1 MTRPQVLVMFG
12 ATGDLFSRKLLPS
25 LVRLHADGRLGEIR
39 VVGTGRHA
47 PDDVDAWTSELRE
60 AATEAVPQEA
70 RGSVDAVVDQ
80 ISFVVS
86 SADDGDDL
94 AREVASVEAE
104 LAETGLGDADR
115 LLYLSVPPAAVEGLL
130 GMFTST
136 GLADQA
142 RIVVE
147 KPYGL
152 DAESGRQLD
161 AALHDVVEEERVYRI
176 DHFLGSAAID
186 DLAALTPDGV
196 QQVQVDVPET
206 LGLEGRAGFYESTGC
221 LRDMVV
227 THLAQLVGV
236 IAADATS
243 DDAGEDGTWRDARAA
258 VFAAMAPLTDDETV
272 LGQYDGYRDEED
284 VDDGSTV
291 ETYAATIFH
300 LRTGSWAGVP
310 FVVRTGK
317 KLATD
322 RSVVTVRHD
331 DGSERVID
339 IDAAE
344 EGRALDPYARLLADV
359 AAGDPTRFVRGDHAE
374 ELWRVV
380 GPVLDDD
387 RPPAPYEPG
396 SWGPE
401 EAEELPGA
409 AGWSLERG

>member
-1 MTRPQVLVMFG
+1 MTMTRPQVLVMFG

-25 LVRLHADGRLGEIR
+25 LVRLHADGKLGEIR

-47 PDDVDAWTSELRE
+47 PDGVDAWTSELRE
-60 AATEAVPQEA
+60 AATEAVPDEA

-86 SADDGDDL
+86 SADDGVDL
-94 AREVASVEAE
+94 ARAVASVEQE
-104 LAETGLGDADR
+104 LGDADR

-130 GMFTST
+130 GMFTAT
-136 GLADQA
+136 GLAERA

-161 AALHDVVEEERVYRI
+161 AALHDVVEEDRVYRI

-236 IAADATS
+236 IAADGS
-243 DDAGEDGTWRDARAA
+243 EAGQWRDARAA
-258 VFAAMAPLTDDETV
+258 VFAALAPLTDGETV

-300 LRTGSWAGVP
+300 LRTGPWAGVP

-322 RSVVTVRHD
+322 RSVVTVRND

-401 EAEELPGA
+401 DAEELPGA